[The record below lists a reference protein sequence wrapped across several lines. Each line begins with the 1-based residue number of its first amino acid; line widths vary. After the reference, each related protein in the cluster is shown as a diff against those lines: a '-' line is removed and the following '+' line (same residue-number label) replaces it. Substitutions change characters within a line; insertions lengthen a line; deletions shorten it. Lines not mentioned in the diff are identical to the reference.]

1 VIAPSPAAGWRDWL
15 LAAEPKSRAQA
26 KLGQAYLGWLAFRR
40 NPLAMLGLGIIL
52 ALLLVAAFAPWIAGQ
67 SPIAQ
72 DLAARLQEPSGEHL
86 FGTDELGRDIFARVV
101 WGARITLTIVA
112 MVVVTV
118 APLGLVVGTAAGYF
132 GGWFDAVLMRIT
144 DIFLAFPRLILALAF
159 VAALGPGIENA
170 VIAIVGAKEEGAK
183 TVALAD
189 GRKLTVTGKLTY
201 SADMAQLL
209 SLVTALPKHLSPI
222 KLVHQLDATGA
233 KWLRANDPENW
244 AKIAPAITVKP
255 AKTAVEVK

>member
-1 VIAPSPAAGWRDWL
+1 MNV
-15 LAAEPKSRAQA
+15 
-26 KLGQAYLGWLAFRR
+26 
-40 NPLAMLGLGIIL
+40 
-52 ALLLVAAFAPWIAGQ
+52 
-67 SPIAQ
+67 
-72 DLAARLQEPSGEHL
+72 
-86 FGTDELGRDIFARVV
+86 TDEPPNTTMNLHALKTPT
-101 WGARITLTIVA
+101 AQETLESLCTEIS
-112 MVVVTV
+112 
-118 APLGLVVGTAAGYF
+118 
-132 GGWFDAVLMRIT
+132 
-144 DIFLAFPRLILALAF
+144 RLKREESALSTKRQS
-159 VAALGPGIENA
+159 IENA
-170 VIAIVGAKEEGAK
+170 VIAIVGDKEEGAK

-209 SLVTALPKHLSPI
+209 SLVTALPEHLSPI